1 MAITLAAPHE
11 FAAQYIADGA
21 IKVEGFDVETAWDG
35 GVVYPSAFRSPV
47 YDVIILPL
55 SNFLIAMDKGLPLV
69 GLPVIIDSFFP
80 QTAIRVNKNAG
91 ITTPKDLEGK
101 RVGVRGF
108 AFSPAVWVRGAMA
121 DVYGLDLTKVNWVV
135 AEPNSLSGVDV
146 PIGAGFN
153 VEGGADLVADLES
166 GKLDAVLWDRGGPKP
181 TENTTTLF
189 ADPLAESLKYYQQS
203 GVFPINSMLV
213 AKRETLDANPG
224 LAQAVVDA
232 YDQAWVRYFTSVTD
246 AVDFMGLP
254 MKWLR
259 SNGLAPLRNGL
270 ANNRKTFETVARYAH
285 EQGIISRLPS
295 VEELFFD
302 GAS

>member
-35 GVVYPSAFRSPV
+35 GVVYPSAFRTPV
-47 YDVIILPL
+47 YDVIILPM

-91 ITTPKDLEGK
+91 IKTAKDLEGK

-108 AFSPAVWVRGAMA
+108 AFSPAVWGRGAMT
-121 DVYGLDLTKVNWVV
+121 DVYGLDLTKINWVV

-146 PIGAGFN
+146 PFRADFN
-153 VEGGADLVADLES
+153 VEVGADLVADLES

-181 TENTTTLF
+181 TENTTFLF
-189 ADPLAESLKYYQQS
+189 ADPLGESLKYYEQS
-203 GVFPINSMLV
+203 GVFPLNSMLV
-213 AKRETLDANPG
+213 AKRETVDANPG
-224 LAQAVVDA
+224 FAQAVVDA
-232 YDQAWVRYFTSVTD
+232 YDQAWERYFSSVSD
-246 AVDFMGLP
+246 SVDFMGLP

-259 SNGLAPLRNGL
+259 DNKLAPIHNGV
-270 ANNRKTFETVARYAH
+270 ANNRKALDTIVRYAH
-285 EQGIISRLPS
+285 EQGIISRQPAL
-295 VEELFFD
+295 EELFFE
-302 GAS
+302 GAV